1 MGAARQRSVLSL
13 AGLGVLA
20 TGASLSFG
28 VACSTFDAAP
38 ATSDGGPDA
47 SPGDD
52 GATVFDV
59 AQPDGGD
66 AGLSGSEVVATGQID
81 VTSLLVTPNYLYWSE
96 NGEGS
101 IRRVRLASLPGGS
114 PEVFVSTA
122 GTPHALR
129 FRSDMGL
136 VVWADGSNK
145 HVASA
150 PESTASVSILF
161 TTTGAPLDFVSNSS
175 GAWFITANGD
185 VHLKTVDA
193 DVVKES
199 GNNPFAIT
207 SLNDV
212 AYWSQSGA
220 ATIRSSA
227 GTNVGTLA
235 TPENDCQSITAT
247 KTGIYWAKV
256 LEGEIRGKVPNG
268 AGSITVANNQT
279 GPFSVTGESVS
290 EDLYWLT
297 ISGELRKKTTTQSS
311 SDPPLTLT
319 SGLHQVAQD
328 QSSRVWAY
336 AKNIALTPTHVYFVS
351 WADHTILRR
360 SR

>member
-1 MGAARQRSVLSL
+1 MRAARQRSVLSL
-13 AGLGVLA
+13 VGLGGLA
-20 TGASLSFG
+20 TGASLSLG

-38 ATSDGGPDA
+38 ATIDGGPDA

-52 GATVFDV
+52 GSTVFDV

-66 AGLSGSEVVATGQID
+66 AGPPGSEVVATGQID

-101 IRRVRLASLPGGS
+101 IRRVLLTSLPGGS
-114 PEVFVSTA
+114 PELFVRTL

-129 FRSDMGL
+129 FQSDTGR

-145 HVASA
+145 QLASA
-150 PESTASVSILF
+150 PESTAAASILF
-161 TTTGAPLDFVSNSS
+161 TTAEAPLDFVSTSS

-199 GNNPFAIT
+199 ANNPFAIT

-220 ATIRSSA
+220 ATIRSST

-235 TPENDCQSITAT
+235 SGENDCQSITAT

-268 AGSITVANNQT
+268 AGPITVANNQT
-279 GPFSVTGESVS
+279 GPFSVTGEPTS

-297 ISGELRKKTTTQSS
+297 ISGELRTKTTTQT
-311 SDPPLTLT
+311 DPPRTIT

-328 QSSRVWAY
+328 QSARVWAY

-351 WADHTILRR
+351 WADHTVLRR
-360 SR
+360 PR